1 MFFYISK
8 ILGFFCQPIVW
19 VFIILVFSFF
29 TKNPKRKKKSFLIG
43 LIVLYFFS
51 NKAIFHEVTSLWEAE
66 PVNMRTFNTEYEVA
80 VVLGGIVSMDR
91 KHKLVEFQA
100 NSDRFLNV
108 LPLYFKGQVKK
119 ILISGGTGRVYGEEE
134 EATILQSYLVKI
146 GVKKEDILI
155 EVKSRNTY
163 ENAKFSAE
171 LLSDLGIESKILLST
186 SSTHMYRSALC
197 FKKQGVNFD
206 TFPVDQVSYNR
217 ELTPDTLFIP
227 NAKTLQNWYDL
238 IHEWLGIV
246 SYKIAGYI

>member
-1 MFFYISK
+1 M
-8 ILGFFCQPIVW
+8 
-19 VFIILVFSFF
+19 
-29 TKNPKRKKKSFLIG
+29 
-43 LIVLYFFS
+43 
-51 NKAIFHEVTSLWEAE
+51 ESL
-66 PVNMRTFNTEYEVA
+66 R
-80 VVLGGIVSMDR
+80 L
-91 KHKLVEFQA
+91 L
-100 NSDRFLNV
+100 L
-108 LPLYFKGQVKK
+108 
-119 ILISGGTGRVYGEEE
+119 
-134 EATILQSYLVKI
+134 
-146 GVKKEDILI
+146 ILI

-171 LLSDLGIESKILLST
+171 LLSDLGIESNLLLST

-217 ELTPDTLFIP
+217 ELTLDTLFIP